1 MLYLG
6 IILTVAKTESGRG
19 YGAEY
24 MALLYK
30 GCGVM
35 QKSQIPYHAISF

>member
-6 IILTVAKTESGRG
+6 IIATVAKTKSERE

-35 QKSQIPYHAISF
+35 QKSQIPYHMISF